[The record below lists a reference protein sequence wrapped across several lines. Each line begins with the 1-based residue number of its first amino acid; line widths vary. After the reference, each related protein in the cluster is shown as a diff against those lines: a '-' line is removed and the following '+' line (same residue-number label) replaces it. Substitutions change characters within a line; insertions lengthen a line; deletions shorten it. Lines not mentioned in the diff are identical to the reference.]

1 MRRVRNLTNA
11 PDEGGEL
18 RCTAARTAQ
27 RGNENAIMFQPP
39 EPGRKLPLAGEY
51 FIPQGKSGSREDV
64 APRKV
69 ISHAAQGP
77 GSQPESLSF
86 VLQGKGIIHALR
98 SLEKRLHMQN
108 GSERRPV
115 SRLSADRAPEAITS
129 SRELKT
135 AGFST
140 ESKGSFSINCLRAES
155 TESSRGTLPSERT
168 TSLLRMILPGGNIPE
183 RAPTL

>member
-1 MRRVRNLTNA
+1 MLLMKEENSGV
-11 PDEGGEL
+11 L
-18 RCTAARTAQ
+18 RPALRSA
-27 RGNENAIMFQPP
+27 GNENAIMFQPP

-98 SLEKRLHMQN
+98 E
-108 GSERRPV
+108 P
-115 SRLSADRAPEAITS
+115 
-129 SRELKT
+129 
-135 AGFST
+135 
-140 ESKGSFSINCLRAES
+140 
-155 TESSRGTLPSERT
+155 
-168 TSLLRMILPGGNIPE
+168 
-183 RAPTL
+183 